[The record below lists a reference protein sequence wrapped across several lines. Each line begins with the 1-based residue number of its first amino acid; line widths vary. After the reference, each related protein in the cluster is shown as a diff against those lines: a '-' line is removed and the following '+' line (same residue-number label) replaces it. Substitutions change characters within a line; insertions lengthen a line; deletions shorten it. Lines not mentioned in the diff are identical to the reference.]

1 MTVKRSRKVLVV
13 VIVLLLLL
21 AAAAYFVNRHRDS
34 IALEV
39 ARSALRGSDVQ
50 VSDVRVDSVT
60 ANEVHF
66 DAVVL
71 ELADGAT
78 VFIEGVTLPVRF
90 SGLRNNRLHIDTL
103 RFLPGTADAGL
114 PRLALF
120 LQRFLDAPATAPGA
134 TIAID
139 EVVLPGVPPIS
150 DFAWHADPLN
160 PTLRATVDDLA
171 LIMTTTQV
179 EDGAYRG
186 TLRVLLPDDTEALM
200 LGLRLAPGD
209 SGFRVN
215 GDVSLMLAPFLPV
228 LRAAGA
234 VPQGLA
240 SLTASLS
247 GTFEFD
253 LSADETLPVSVVAM
267 LRAPAPVNVTYRAG
281 DTAVELSVIEAS
293 PVDATF
299 EYPSL
304 DWSAQFANALVSIGG
319 TDLDLPPVRL
329 RNGDCRSGIRCSTA
343 LDLSC
348 ENLVIGELAI
358 GKLTAVTEAAEL
370 AALADDWRV
379 SSPDTRITLQNLAI
393 GELTIGKITAVTEAA
408 KFVALA
414 DDWQVSS
421 PDTRITLQNLAVA
434 GRHVVAPAIVADLAG
449 SSESVT
455 GTARFT
461 TPEGGLSGDAAFS
474 HNLATAEGR
483 MTLESAAL
491 DFAAL
496 NLSGIFADWRYP
508 VDVTAGRVMAEAD
521 VDWSAQDA
529 GFAYEAAAQV
539 SADALA
545 GRYADIGFVG
555 ASTRLDMESGSATQA
570 AVQPARF
577 EIALVDVGFPIENIS
592 GTAAP
597 DIEAS
602 AVAVSQLS
610 MSLLGGTVTADPFRY
625 DPAAESNALML
636 RANGIQ
642 LPLMAALADLEAV
655 TISGSVSGEI
665 PVTILGN
672 TVIIDGGHLE
682 NDPPGGVLRYR
693 GGAADGIV
701 DDSSQLGIVTRMLR
715 NFEFDSLTSAVNYSQ
730 AGDLVLNMRL
740 EGMNPD
746 VDPTQPVI
754 LNLNIENN
762 VPQLLRSLQ
771 ATRSIEDVLE
781 ERLSK

>member
-379 SSPDTRITLQNLAI
+379 SSPDTRITLQNLA
-393 GELTIGKITAVTEAA
+393 
-408 KFVALA
+408 
-414 DDWQVSS
+414 
-421 PDTRITLQNLAVA
+421 VA

-610 MSLLGGTVTADPFRY
+610 MSLLGGTLSADPFRY